1 MFFSFWGSI
10 IIGGVTAYLAEKWDF
25 THHGVVQAIII
36 AIGGVFLL
44 FMARVMFGITFGSP
58 GVNAIVGALGA
69 LILIPSEAVA
79 RRRRNKR

>member
-44 FMARVMFGITFGSP
+44 FMARVMFGVSFGSP